1 MALTIAAVAENKGI
15 APERI
20 DVQIERESIERTPWR
35 TFFSVQ
41 IDLGEGL
48 TRRDRTIL
56 FNSARRCEVYKL
68 LNGEMTFDYRLIDR
82 SQGSQA

>member
-48 TRRDRTIL
+48 TRRERTIL
-56 FNSARRCEVYKL
+56 LNSARRCEVYKL

-82 SQGSQA
+82 SQGSHA